1 MTEWTPERDRLAL
14 VLHRRDPHHPARLAK
29 RLGVEVDEG
38 QGDLLETACA
48 VAPTVARIVRAAEAI
63 ADEPPRRIEF
73 LHSVLCQ
80 VGLPRRRVDGLSFER
95 TSGNVSLLLEAGKLW
110 NGAEWQQQP
119 LP

>member
-1 MTEWTPERDRLAL
+1 MTKRPKPETS
-14 VLHRRDPHHPARLAK
+14 
-29 RLGVEVDEG
+29 G